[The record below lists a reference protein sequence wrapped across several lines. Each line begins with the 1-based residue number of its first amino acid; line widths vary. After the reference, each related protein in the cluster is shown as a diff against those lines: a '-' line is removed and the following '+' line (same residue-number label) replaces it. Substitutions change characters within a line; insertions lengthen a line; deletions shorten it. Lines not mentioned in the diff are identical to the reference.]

1 VSDAGYRQPDLTL
14 LGEEHVRRYQE
25 TNGEVGYLWNGVP
38 TLLITTTGRKTRLA
52 RTTPLIFSRDGDD
65 YVVVASKGGA
75 PSHPNW
81 YVNLTD
87 KPDAEIQVLGEH
99 LRVRARTAS
108 PEDKARLWRIV
119 TAQWPNYD
127 VYQSR
132 TEREIPVVVLT
143 PA

>member
-1 VSDAGYRQPDLTL
+1 MSDAGYRQPDLTL